1 MKKIISIML
10 IAVLITIGN
19 LNDVKG
25 EEKKSEKYIFND
37 NCLEQVIINNNVV
50 VKNKYNESGYR
61 IWKQGEEISSFIY
74 NEKNLLVKEI
84 RNEKIIEYLY
94 EYNYNYKFYMVSGFI
109 YDGDKYLYE
118 RDEKNRISGIVDND
132 NEEIAKYEYMDNTD
146 FVLNVLKYVNCSW
159 EECEDKQFIGNI
171 NKIRNICAYLD
182 DETELYY
189 ENGVFFDALTN
200 KVIKE
205 NNNISLLE
213 YSDDL
218 DYSIYCWQQQLLDDE
233 WFNSS
238 APYTSDWYQNLS
250 DVEIL
255 ARVIYGENTSVTRD
269 QDAIAWVIRNRAV
282 EYGTSPRD
290 VVLEQYQFSAAG
302 VPNEPSYNTVKAQNS
317 GEVGWANAVYMA
329 CLLCT
334 TLDEYDWNI
343 INAKPSGM
351 SYQKYY
357 RAWFCYDNFSY
368 DGTMY
373 YDGNAVKDVFIVGYG
388 SVDSY
393 DELCDIIYS
402 YNDRNIFFSYY

>member
-1 MKKIISIML
+1 MMEEGVNMIKEL
-10 IAVLITIGN
+10 I
-19 LNDVKG
+19 K
-25 EEKKSEKYIFND
+25 
-37 NCLEQVIINNNVV
+37 
-50 VKNKYNESGYR
+50 
-61 IWKQGEEISSFIY
+61 
-74 NEKNLLVKEI
+74 
-84 RNEKIIEYLY
+84 
-94 EYNYNYKFYMVSGFI
+94 
-109 YDGDKYLYE
+109 
-118 RDEKNRISGIVDND
+118 
-132 NEEIAKYEYMDNTD
+132 
-146 FVLNVLKYVNCSW
+146 
-159 EECEDKQFIGNI
+159 
-171 NKIRNICAYLD
+171 
-182 DETELYY
+182 
-189 ENGVFFDALTN
+189 
-200 KVIKE
+200 IKE

-255 ARVIYGENTSVTRD
+255 ARVIYGEDTSVTRD

-302 VPNEPSYNTVKAQNS
+302 VPNEPSYNTVKAQS

-393 DELCDIIYS
+393 DELGDIIYS

>member
-25 EEKKSEKYIFND
+25 EEIKSEKYIFND

-74 NEKNLLVKEI
+74 NEQNLLVKEI

-205 NNNISLLE
+205 NNNIVSIFCDEDDTSMFLEGYIYAIGRQDFLIKHITPHGLADGYILKKIDSVMHLEISGQYEKKIEKLYSKKNQRHIDLKLQDKVSLKNNIFQICMNNKYIVSIEMIQDDECPIKGVINKIDDNKVIVSKLTE
-213 YSDDL
+213 YGEDDGEAIL
-218 DYSIYCWQQQLLDDE
+218 KKENIDTISFLGVDEEDIQLLK
-233 WFNSS
+233 
-238 APYTSDWYQNLS
+238 
-250 DVEIL
+250 
-255 ARVIYGENTSVTRD
+255 R
-269 QDAIAWVIRNRAV
+269 
-282 EYGTSPRD
+282 
-290 VVLEQYQFSAAG
+290 
-302 VPNEPSYNTVKAQNS
+302 K
-317 GEVGWANAVYMA
+317 
-329 CLLCT
+329 
-334 TLDEYDWNI
+334 
-343 INAKPSGM
+343 
-351 SYQKYY
+351 
-357 RAWFCYDNFSY
+357 
-368 DGTMY
+368 
-373 YDGNAVKDVFIVGYG
+373 
-388 SVDSY
+388 
-393 DELCDIIYS
+393 
-402 YNDRNIFFSYY
+402 